1 MPVAYDTHSRF
12 RTVLATAIARP
23 RQSGGQLLLDHRLD
37 EAAHLRPQPVLD
49 RIEPAVEKEIFGLI
63 SSIRRGILRH
73 GVVSSPALQ
82 RRNQQG

>member
-1 MPVAYDTHSRF
+1 MTSHQMPTTLDSIKRNLVALRM
-12 RTVLATAIARP
+12 P
-23 RQSGGQLLLDHRLD
+23 RAL
-37 EAAHLRPQPVLD
+37 EVLD
-49 RIEPAVEKEIFGLI
+49 STFRKEFFGLP